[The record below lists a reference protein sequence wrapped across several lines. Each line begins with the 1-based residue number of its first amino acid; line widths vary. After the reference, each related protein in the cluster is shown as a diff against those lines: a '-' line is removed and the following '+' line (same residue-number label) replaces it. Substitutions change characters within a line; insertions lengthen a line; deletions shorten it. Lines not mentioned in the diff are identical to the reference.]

1 MLDMQFLR
9 NVELTAGQMTEMT
22 MAVQISGLTGTDNAF
37 FVGTENSVITVPHV
51 SLTWNSTYYQGTM
64 SDSSDDA
71 VSGLV
76 SQLQSL
82 KSNDE
87 ASGQNC
93 M

>member
-22 MAVQISGLTGTDNAF
+22 MAVQISGLTGTDNEF

-51 SLTWNSTYYQGTM
+51 SITWNSTYYQGTM